1 MIPSLIRIVL
11 FAIGITVMAFV
22 YFAIVFGLADYINGA
37 LATRDGAYQLGQR
50 VGFTAFMIGPVLGSV
65 VGLMASWNRHYDGLR
80 HGDGSPAWFAR
91 LVAIAVTIAIVM
103 PLIEHIGFGPIS
115 DALRHYG
122 KLSWPACL
130 AFIGLGLAMS
140 TLP

>member
-1 MIPSLIRIVL
+1 MISSLIRIVL
-11 FAIGITVMAFV
+11 FAIGINVMAFG
-22 YFAIVFGLADYINGA
+22 YFAIVFRLADCIKDV

-50 VGFTAFMIGPVLGSV
+50 VGFAAFMIGPVLGSV
-65 VGLMASWNRHYDGLR
+65 VGLKASWNRHYDGLR

-91 LVAIAVTIAIVM
+91 IVAIAATLAIVM
-103 PLIEHIGFGPIS
+103 PLIEQIGFRPIS

-122 KLSWPACL
+122 KLSWPACF
-130 AFIGLGLAMS
+130 AFIGLGFAMS